1 MSVKGILIPI
11 GGNEEKDFEVN
22 EGYSHEFV
30 QDGILSRVVKESGG
44 LDAYIVVITT
54 ASRIPQEVGEIY
66 IKAFDHLGCTNFRVL
81 DIRSR
86 EDAELPENLSHIR
99 KANCVMFSGGDQSRI
114 ANIIGG
120 SLMHDILKEKFVNE
134 RFVIAGTSAG
144 AMAMS
149 KEMIAG
155 GSSTEALF
163 KGSVEMSKGLNLS
176 PGLIIDSHF
185 VRRGRFGR
193 VAEAVAI
200 HPDLL
205 GVGLAEDTGL
215 VIENCNKI
223 TVIGSGM
230 VIIFD
235 PSELMHNNEKILPVG
250 TPMTMTNLKVH
261 VLANSDSFLIKERE
275 IHVLP
280 IEADFQ

>member
-11 GGNEEKDFEVN
+11 GGNEEKDFEGN

-30 QDGILSRVVKESGG
+30 KDGILSRVVKESGG

-54 ASRIPQEVGEIY
+54 ASRIPVEVGDIY
-66 IKAFDHLGCTNFRVL
+66 IKAFDHLGCSNFRVL
-81 DIRSR
+81 DIRTP
-86 EDAELPENLSHIR
+86 EDAESADNIKHIQ
-99 KANCVMFSGGDQSRI
+99 KADCVMFSGGDQSRI
-114 ANIIGG
+114 TSIIGG
-120 SLMHDILKEKFVNE
+120 TIMHDILKERYLNE

-149 KEMIAG
+149 TEMIAG

-163 KGSVEMSKGLNLS
+163 KGSVDMSKGLDLI

-200 HPDLL
+200 YPDLL

-215 VIENCNKI
+215 VIENGNKI

-261 VLANSDSFLIKERE
+261 VLANSDAFLLNERE

-280 IEADFQ
+280 LEAEFE